1 MQIVE
6 YLRLILWLATG
17 AVDVFDPHQKLI
29 ASCCGNQRRIG
40 MAQMQR
46 AGGRGCKARYPS
58 HWVKDSLARSV

>member
-17 AVDVFDPHQKLI
+17 AVDVFDPHHKPV

-40 MAQMQR
+40 MAQMQG
-46 AGGRGCKARYPS
+46 AGRRRRKSR
-58 HWVKDSLARSV
+58 